1 MLQHFCKIVFK
12 RFQYLSICLKDRQTK
27 RLAQPMFQITY
38 TSMMKRIIPSAKC
51 IHVIISALENE
62 QHVVILCVLSVSYPP
77 NRYIATQLLGDQGDT
92 CDADRPNDAEFYRL
106 LYQYLCIVGWARR
119 PKLSNPGRSF
129 GGSPWQHHM
138 KKYEEVFHSRDMFGT
153 SACNC

>member
-1 MLQHFCKIVFK
+1 MLQHFYKIVFK

-27 RLAQPMFQITY
+27 RLAHVLNY
-38 TSMMKRIIPSAKC
+38 TSMMKQIIPSAKC
-51 IHVIISALENE
+51 IDVLISALENE
-62 QHVVILCVLSVSYPP
+62 PHFVILCVLSVSYPP

-129 GGSPWQHHM
+129 GGSP
-138 KKYEEVFHSRDMFGT
+138 
-153 SACNC
+153 